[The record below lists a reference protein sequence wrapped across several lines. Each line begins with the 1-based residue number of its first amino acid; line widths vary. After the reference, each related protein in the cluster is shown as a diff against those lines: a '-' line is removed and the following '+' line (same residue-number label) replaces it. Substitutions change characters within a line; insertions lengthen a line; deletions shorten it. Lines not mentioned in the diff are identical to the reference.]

1 MKTRPTRRCSLLQSA
16 ADYGKHASSGIEVD
30 ISTLGALISNEVRYT
45 AVPGVHGRLADYGKH
60 ASSGIEVDTSTL
72 GALISNEV
80 RYTSVPGGYGG
91 LRIYRLGWGAGW
103 SQSAA
108 NTHKYALSSQLCQS
122 AASEWPR
129 GGKGSPRCSK
139 RWSKGAQ
146 KHVPGHPGGGLF
158 GTLGSKRA
166 PPQNIGI

>member
-1 MKTRPTRRCSLLQSA
+1 MSVASGGTDPSAKRPCSRAPVVICIGTRTQKIDLVYLLKTTPAKYVQDFQIFKTWSLTQM
-16 ADYGKHASSGIEVD
+16 SSRAVVR
-30 ISTLGALISNEVRYT
+30 TLERQQTLLRSMA
-45 AVPGVHGRLADYGKH
+45 
-60 ASSGIEVDTSTL
+60 TSTIE
-72 GALISNEV
+72 G
-80 RYTSVPGGYGG
+80 P
-91 LRIYRLGWGAGW
+91 GW

-129 GGKGSPRCSK
+129 GAKGMPRCSK

-166 PPQNIGI
+166 PSQNIGI